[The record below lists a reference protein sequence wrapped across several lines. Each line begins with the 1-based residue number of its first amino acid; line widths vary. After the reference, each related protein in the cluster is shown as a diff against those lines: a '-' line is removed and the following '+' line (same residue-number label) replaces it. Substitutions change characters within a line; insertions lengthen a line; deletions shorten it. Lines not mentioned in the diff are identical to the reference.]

1 MIKPIKVSPIKFGY
15 KSILK
20 TLFQNG
26 KLPSVK
32 VDIYG
37 KTIKPEMTKEL
48 TIEHIVPRVKGGK
61 SKLANY
67 ALANYAD
74 NQKRSA
80 EDLLKFTTIENIKN
94 WYSQFKG
101 VVLPNFNGDE
111 YIKEGIKNLKK
122 INIVI

>member
-20 TLFQNG
+20 TLFKEG
-26 KLPSVK
+26 KLPSVQ

-37 KTIKPEMTKEL
+37 KPIKPDMKDL
-48 TIEHIVPRVKGGK
+48 TIEHIIPRVKGGK
-61 SKLANY
+61 SKLVNY

-80 EDLLKFTTIENIKN
+80 GDLLSFTTIENIKN
-94 WYSQFKG
+94 WYNQFKG
-101 VVLPNFNGDE
+101 VILPNFNGYE